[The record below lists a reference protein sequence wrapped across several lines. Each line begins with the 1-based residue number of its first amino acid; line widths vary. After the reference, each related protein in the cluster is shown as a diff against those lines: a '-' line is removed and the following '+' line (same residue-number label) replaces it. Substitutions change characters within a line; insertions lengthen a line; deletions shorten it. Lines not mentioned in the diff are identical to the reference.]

1 MRVLIVGGGI
11 GGLTLAAALKQ
22 KGIQAELV
30 ERAAAWAPVGAG
42 IVLGLNAMKVLGRIG
57 LASAVAK
64 RGLEVAVARVAD
76 ARGRTLSGLDFRTL
90 PNGLGRAYALHRAAL
105 HEGLLTGVDPACIR
119 LNTTVKAIEQ
129 KGDCVM
135 AQLSDGTLHEFDAVI
150 GADGIR
156 SVVRWFTFGE
166 TYLDYS
172 GYTCWRFVAR
182 GEFKNADTWEMWGRG
197 RRFGVVPL
205 GDGKVY
211 CFGTLNAPQN
221 DPTKRNISLDEFK
234 SLFSTFEGPAP
245 EMLASITSADQLLW
259 NDLEEIC
266 LDTWV
271 KGRVALLGDAA
282 HAMTPNMGQG
292 AAMAIEDAYVLADEL
307 AKSQEVPAAL
317 TRYEERRRKRVDFIQ
332 TRSRRIGQVA
342 QWESAAACAARN
354 FLARMAPD
362 SVTRNAIA
370 QLANAEI

>member
-11 GGLTLAAALKQ
+11 GGLTLAAALQ
-22 KGIQAELV
+22 QRGIRFEVV

-42 IVLGLNAMKVLGRIG
+42 IVLGLNAMKVLGRVG
-57 LASAVAK
+57 LAGAVAR
-64 RGLEVAVARVAD
+64 RGLEVAIGRVTDAHAR
-76 ARGRTLSGLDFRTL
+76 TISELDFCSL
-90 PNGLGRAYALHRAAL
+90 PNDLGRAYALHRAAL
-105 HEGLLTGVDPACIR
+105 HEALLTGVDAAAIR

-129 KGDCVM
+129 GAAHVTV
-135 AQLSDGTLHEFDAVI
+135 QFSDGTRGEFDAVI

-156 SVVRWFTFGE
+156 SVIRWLTFGE
-166 TYLDYS
+166 CPLDYS

-211 CFGTLNAPQN
+211 CFTTLNAPQN
-221 DPTKRNISLDEFK
+221 DPTKRNIALAEFK
-234 SLFSTFEGPAP
+234 QLFSDFGGPVP
-245 EMLASITSADQLLW
+245 EMLASITSQDQLLW

-266 LDTWV
+266 LETWV

-292 AAMAIEDAYVLADEL
+292 AAMAIEDAFVLAEEL
-307 AKSQEVPAAL
+307 TAGGDISAAL
-317 TRYEERRRKRVDFIQ
+317 ARYERRRRDRVDLVQ
-332 TRSRRIGQVA
+332 TQSRRIGLVA
-342 QWESAAACAARN
+342 QWESAPACALRN
-354 FLARMAPD
+354 FLARMAPA
-362 SVTRNAIA
+362 SATRKAIER
-370 QLANAEI
+370 LANADL